1 LGLLLIP
8 IIKPFFCVAYD
19 DTFVLSDRLLCNA
32 YRVRACSSIRVF
44 EISFFLL
51 CVLSPH
57 SCLLNVVLTHSSLS
71 AITPNL
77 YIYNILPFVCYF
89 FLPIHTSL
97 GSACAFYILIVDPCP
112 MCHPTYPLP
121 FLPSGSICTTKKIK
135 AKRVFHLCYFFRL
148 RCPQT
153 KLR

>member
-77 YIYNILPFVCYF
+77 YIYNILPFVYF
-89 FLPIHTSL
+89 FFYPFTLLLDLPARFIFLLLTRAPCVTLPTPYPFSPPVVFVL
-97 GSACAFYILIVDPCP
+97 QKNQGKTRLSFVLFFSAPV
-112 MCHPTYPLP
+112 PTN
-121 FLPSGSICTTKKIK
+121 
-135 AKRVFHLCYFFRL
+135 
-148 RCPQT
+148 
-153 KLR
+153 